1 MENNKTHNKMK
12 SKLLLMV
19 ASLFIWGTMNAQEPH
34 YSVNPYGYPLNMPV
48 VAQININ
55 GVPQTSTQIELG
67 AFLGTEVR
75 GSKFINV
82 YETQAGTQVY
92 QAWIQIH
99 YNTDEI
105 GQSIS
110 FKIYDHTGTG
120 TEYTTCYT
128 TLPITA
134 NGYGSQGNPVVL
146 NFLVPYTFTGTGNWS
161 EASHWTGGAVPTE
174 GSAVI
179 IDGTCTLDSDVTMAS
194 VTVNE
199 GKSLTVPNG
208 KSLTATNALN
218 TTVATQL
225 VIQEGGQLFG
235 NVAGAYATVEKG
247 ITAYTAGAK
256 DHYYFISSPLEG
268 STARTEVTKLTSN
281 DYDLYWFDQTEEYEW
296 RNFKKKSSK
305 KLEPGEG
312 YLYANSS
319 TITLGFA
326 KVLNSTTTSVI
337 LTKEVGE
344 DIDFSG
350 WNLIGNPFSHT
361 TYIDREYYRMNSEG
375 SGLTTASASDY
386 INVCEGVFVLANSDE
401 ETITF
406 SNTAPSRGEEL
417 LINLTQNRGSVIDNA
432 RVRFDKGNQLPKFM
446 LDENGTKIYFP
457 QGNKEFAIVNSAAE
471 AEMPLNFKASKN
483 GSYTLSVDM
492 ENVKMDYLHLID
504 NMTGIDVD
512 LLQTPS
518 YTFEANTHNYAS
530 RFKLVFSAT
539 QVPEPVEGQSTFAFY
554 NGSSWIVSNL
564 GEATLQVVDV
574 TGRIVSSETING
586 NADITLNQTP
596 GVYML
601 RLVNGNNVKVQKVV
615 VR

>member
-19 ASLFIWGTMNAQEPH
+19 ASLFIWGTMNAQEH
-34 YSVNPYGYPLNMPV
+34 YYEVNTFGNPLNMPV
-48 VAQININ
+48 TAQININ

-67 AFLGTEVR
+67 AFLGTAVR
-75 GSKFINV
+75 GSQFIR
-82 YETQAGTQVY
+82 TDDDL
-92 QAWIQIH
+92 AWIQVY
-99 YNTDEI
+99 YNSDEAN
-105 GQSIS
+105 QPIS

-134 NGYGSQGNPVVL
+134 NGYGSQANPVIL

-161 EASHWTGGAVPTE
+161 EASHWTGGALPNE

-194 VTVNE
+194 VTVNV
-199 GKSLTVPNG
+199 GKSLTIPNG
-208 KSLTATNALN
+208 KSLTATNVLN
-218 TTVATQL
+218 TTAASQL

-247 ITAYTAGAK
+247 ITAYTPGAK
-256 DHYYFISSPLEG
+256 DHYYFIASPLVNNSE
-268 STARTEVTKLTSN
+268 RTKVTNLTTN
-281 DYDLYWFDQTEEYEW
+281 NYDLYWFDQTKAKEW
-296 RNFKKKSSK
+296 RNFKNYPDEMLISGK
-305 KLEPGEG
+305 G
-312 YLYANSS
+312 YLYANNS

-326 KVLNSTTTSVI
+326 NTLNSSVSSVN
-337 LTKEVGE
+337 LVYDNDET
-344 DIDFSG
+344 DFPG
-350 WNLIGNPFSHT
+350 WNLIGNPF
-361 TYIDREYYRMNSEG
+361 TYKAYIGRSYYRMNTEG
-375 SGLTTASASDY
+375 TGLITANASDI
-386 INVCEGVFVLANSDE
+386 INVCEGVFVLAE
-401 ETITF
+401 GTGEAVTF
-406 SNTAPSRGEEL
+406 SATAPSRGEEL

-432 RVRFDKGNQLPKFM
+432 RVRFDKGSQLPKFM

>member
-1 MENNKTHNKMK
+1 M
-12 SKLLLMV
+12 
-19 ASLFIWGTMNAQEPH
+19 
-34 YSVNPYGYPLNMPV
+34 
-48 VAQININ
+48 
-55 GVPQTSTQIELG
+55 
-67 AFLGTEVR
+67 
-75 GSKFINV
+75 
-82 YETQAGTQVY
+82 
-92 QAWIQIH
+92 
-99 YNTDEI
+99 
-105 GQSIS
+105 
-110 FKIYDHTGTG
+110 
-120 TEYTTCYT
+120 
-128 TLPITA
+128 
-134 NGYGSQGNPVVL
+134 
-146 NFLVPYTFTGTGNWS
+146 
-161 EASHWTGGAVPTE
+161 
-174 GSAVI
+174 
-179 IDGTCTLDSDVTMAS
+179 
-194 VTVNE
+194 
-199 GKSLTVPNG
+199 
-208 KSLTATNALN
+208 
-218 TTVATQL
+218 
-225 VIQEGGQLFG
+225 
-235 NVAGAYATVEKG
+235 
-247 ITAYTAGAK
+247 
-256 DHYYFISSPLEG
+256 
-268 STARTEVTKLTSN
+268 TSN

-350 WNLIGNPFSHT
+350 WNLIGNPF
-361 TYIDREYYRMNSEG
+361 TYKAYINRSYYRMNAEG
-375 SGLTTASASDY
+375 TGLVTANASDI
-386 INVCEGVFVLANSDE
+386 INVCEGVFVLAAGTG
-401 ETITF
+401 ETVTF
-406 SNTAPSRGEEL
+406 NATAPSKGEEL

-432 RVRFDKGNQLPKFM
+432 RVRFDKGSQLPKFM

-492 ENVKMDYLHLID
+492 ENVKMDYLHLVD

>member
-19 ASLFIWGTMNAQEPH
+19 ASLFIWGTMNAQQVHH
-34 YSVNPYGYPLNMPV
+34 YQVNPYGTTLNMPV

-55 GVPQTSTQIELG
+55 GVQQTSTQIELG
-67 AFLGTEVR
+67 AFLGTAVR
-75 GSKFINV
+75 GSQFIRTEDNLLA
-82 YETQAGTQVY
+82 YIQVY
-92 QAWIQIH
+92 
-99 YNTDEI
+99 YNADEV

-110 FKIYDHTGTG
+110 FKIYDHTGDG

-128 TLPITA
+128 TLPIAA
-134 NGYGSQGNPVVL
+134 NGYGSQANPVVL

-161 EASHWTGGAVPTE
+161 EASCWTGGAVPST

-194 VTVNE
+194 VTVNT

-208 KSLTATNALN
+208 KSLTATNVLN
-218 TTVATQL
+218 TTAASQL
-225 VIQEGGQLFG
+225 VIKEGGQLFG
-235 NVAGAYATVEKG
+235 NVTGAYATVEKG

-256 DHYYFISSPLEG
+256 DHYYFIASPLVNNSE
-268 STARTEVTKLTSN
+268 RTKVTNLTEN
-281 DYDLYWFDQTEEYEW
+281 NYDLYWFDQTQALEW
-296 RNFKKKSSK
+296 QNFKVFANK
-305 KLEPGEG
+305 KLNTGEG
-312 YLYANSS
+312 YLYANSGN
-319 TITLGFA
+319 ITLGFA
-326 KVLNSTTTSVI
+326 NTLNSSVGAVS
-337 LTKEVGE
+337 LVYDELHMP
-344 DIDFSG
+344 DFVG
-350 WNLIGNPFSHT
+350 WNLIGNPF
-361 TYIDREYYRMNSEG
+361 TYKAYIGRSYYRMNTEG
-375 SGLTTASASDY
+375 TGLITANASDI
-386 INVCEGVFVLANSDE
+386 INVCEGVFVLAAGTGESV
-401 ETITF
+401 TF
-406 SNTAPSRGEEL
+406 SATAPSRGEEL

-432 RVRFDKGNQLPKFM
+432 RVRFDKGSQLPKFM

-483 GSYTLSVDM
+483 GNYTLSVDM

-530 RFKLVFSAT
+530 RFKLVFSAS
-539 QVPEPVEGQSTFAFY
+539 QVPEPVEGPSTFAFY
-554 NGSSWIVSNL
+554 NGSSWTVSNL
-564 GEATLQVVDV
+564 GEATLQIFDMMGHV
-574 TGRIVSSETING
+574 VSSETING

-596 GVYML
+596 GVYVM
-601 RLVNGNNVKVQKVV
+601 RLVNGEKVMSQKIVIK
-615 VR
+615 